1 MPTAIAD
8 THTAI
13 WYLFSDSRLGRAAS
27 ECIDEAIVNGNH
39 AGISAISLAEMIY
52 LIEKKRI
59 LENAL
64 EDILAA
70 FADPKTVLQEVPPDA
85 GIVLKMKAVPR
96 EQIPDLPDRI
106 IAATA
111 QFYRVPVL
119 SRDGHQDG
127 LMKAE

>member
-1 MPTAIAD
+1 M
-8 THTAI
+8 
-13 WYLFSDSRLGRAAS
+13 
-27 ECIDEAIVNGNH
+27 
-39 AGISAISLAEMIY
+39 
-52 LIEKKRI
+52 
-59 LENAL
+59 

-70 FADPKTVLQEVPPDA
+70 FADPKTVLQEVPLDA

-96 EQIPDLPDRI
+96 EQIPDRI